1 MSATISSTN
10 DSTNSAN
17 KAAEGAETKRPLSGS
32 KPPVLF
38 CDFDGTITLSDNIVA
53 VMKHFNPEGW
63 EPIVQDIVALK
74 KSVRQGVGE
83 MFALLPSSMKQ
94 EITDYILSTA
104 GIRPG
109 FRELLDWCK
118 RNGVEFF
125 VTSGGIDFFVYPLLA
140 PFGIPEDHIF
150 CNGSNFSGERIEIT
164 WPHSCDEEC
173 DNDCGMCKTAVIRRF
188 PKDEYARILIGDSI
202 TDFAGAKLVDLVF
215 SRSHLTERCRELGL
229 PHIPFETFH
238 DVVHHL
244 EQGDWRA

>member
-1 MSATISSTN
+1 MSG
-10 DSTNSAN
+10 NS
-17 KAAEGAETKRPLSGS
+17 KASHSKLTASVNPILRSG

-63 EPIVQDIVALK
+63 VPIVEDIIALR

-83 MFALLPSSMKQ
+83 MFELLPSSMKE
-94 EITDYILSTA
+94 EITSYILKTA

-109 FRELLDWCK
+109 FQQLLDWCK
-118 RNGVEFF
+118 TNGVEFF

-140 PFGIPEDHIF
+140 PFGIPKDHIY
-150 CNGSNFSGERIEIT
+150 CNGSDFSGERIRIT
-164 WPHSCDEEC
+164 WPHSCDEHC

-188 PKDEYARILIGDSI
+188 PQDRYTRILIGDSV

-215 SRSHLTERCRELGL
+215 SRSHLTERCVELGL

-244 EQGDWRA
+244 EQGDWNS